1 MFLTTEGKS
10 PSVRSPLASSSPL
23 MPAAHTSISAT
34 EIALRRLLAERVA
47 IIDGAMGTTIRT
59 YNITEEQARG
69 ERFKDAPKDLKNNG
83 DIYSLTR
90 PREIGDI
97 HRRFLEAGA
106 DIIETNTFSAT
117 SIGQSE
123 FFIEDP
129 REHGGRKDPAFY
141 QGVIDNTFLQEL
153 AHDINFQSARQCR
166 EWADRIAN
174 ATGRRRYVAGA
185 IGPLTVSLSNS
196 PDADDAGFRVITFDQ
211 VKADYRRQIRSLIA
225 GGSDLLLVETIFD
238 SLNAKAALVAIE
250 EVFAEDKIRLPLMI
264 SAAVGR
270 GGETMISAQTV
281 EALWSAVRSHHP
293 LSIGLNCSIGPDLMR
308 PFLAELAEKAPDTFI
323 SAYPNAGLPNPLTPT
338 GFDLEPADMA
348 RFMGEFADSHL
359 CNIAG
364 GCCGNTP
371 EHIAAIAQALAPKT
385 PRKPIATRVT
395 PPPAA
400 NPTSSAADLAALNAE
415 FPTLPLRLSGS
426 LPFTQQPG
434 TYLMVGERTNVAGSP
449 KFAKLVKAGNY
460 EEAVSVARQQ
470 VDNGANVIDVC
481 MDDGLI
487 DGVAAMTRFLQ
498 LIGSEPEIT
507 KVPIMVDSSK
517 WEVIEAGLKCL
528 QGKGIVNS
536 ISLKE
541 GETKFLEQA
550 RAILRYGAAVVVMAF
565 DENGQAASYAEKIR
579 ICTRAYRLLVDVVG
593 FPPEDIIFDPNILTV
608 GTGIEEHNNYAVDFI
623 EATRWI
629 KQNLPHAKVSGGVSN
644 VSFSFRGNNPVREA
658 MHAAFLY
665 HAIKAGMDMG
675 IVNPSMLEVYEEVD
689 KELLVLV
696 EDVILNRR
704 PDSTERLVEYGEKLK
719 NSGSVTD
726 QKANIAILEAWRQGT
741 VEARLSHAL
750 VKGIDAWIDADT
762 EEARQR
768 YGKPLTIIE
777 GPLMDGM
784 RVVGDLF
791 GAGKM
796 FLPQVVKSAR
806 VMKKA
811 VAYLT
816 PFMEAEKVR
825 AKRVRELR
833 RLAARLY
840 DAEMEFFN
848 PGDPVQLTPEFAY
861 TPYLDLSP
869 EERAIE
875 QKFAA
880 ELAADLEDAARRY
893 TALFRNILDRNNA
906 QELSP
911 DYAGTGAEDR
921 ASRTRWS
928 IATLG
933 VAGAF
938 IDWLFKRKLTEL
950 PPESLIA
957 FNAGGQGSGKTTATL
972 AAEIE
977 RKADLVMD
985 GTLQD
990 AERSTLQILNAF
1002 LAGHEVQIRFVYCPW
1017 EKAVVNILQRAIDGS
1032 GRVVPL
1038 KRAACGHF
1046 QSARTVLNLRETLP
1060 LPKEYRW
1067 IRVFDNTNFNCP
1079 AERDLEWLS
1088 AQLNPESNKLI
1099 AVGRELAESFLHEN
1113 RDQVN
1118 VRAVGRV
1125 FLATPAQPGQTRCSG
1140 DSDGECSSRSGRG
1153 TPPPGSSA
1161 GLSEAQSAGDGPAL
1175 NPQAASPLDA
1185 AENRPAQTT
1194 QSRNAGPHGSHG
1206 GSHDPRAEQGRPGA
1220 SGEGSRDQAAE
1231 AGRLSVA
1238 EAELAFDEG
1247 ERPRRV
1253 LMATVKGDVHDI
1265 GKNIVGVVL
1274 ACNNYEVIDLG
1285 VMVSCE
1291 KILTAAKEK
1300 NVDVIGLSGLITPS
1314 LDEMVHVAKEME
1326 RQGFKL
1332 PLLIGGA
1339 TTSAAHNA
1347 VKIAPHYSEPVIH
1360 VLDASRVIGVVSQ
1373 LLNPDNKPAY
1383 VADIR
1388 AKQEKSREAFAN
1400 RRERKPLLSI
1410 EDARARAPKFDWA
1423 ATDIP
1428 KPAFLGT
1435 QVFRDASVRELLD
1448 REFIDWG
1455 PFFSA
1460 WELHGRYPD
1469 ILKDPIVGEEAVKL
1483 HRDALALYERI
1494 IAENSFQPQALLTF
1508 WPANSVG
1515 DSVEIYTDE
1524 TRTQVLHTFHFLR
1537 QQLEKPADQFNHCLA
1552 DYIAPKSSGRA
1563 DYLGQFAVTA
1573 GPGVETFSHEF
1584 KAAGDDYN
1592 AIMVQALGDR
1602 IAEAMAEF
1610 FHKKERDLST
1620 FGLTE
1625 NLSAYDIIHEKYRGT
1640 RPAPGYPACP
1650 DHRHKPQIWNLVPVE
1665 KEIGIHLTESCAMYP
1680 ASSVSGFYFNHP
1692 ESKYFAVGKLGKD
1705 QLTDYAARTGE
1716 PLADHEKWLGPYLDY
1731 DQG

>member
-1 MFLTTEGKS
+1 MFLANTPPLRSLFAVKPS
-10 PSVRSPLASSSPL
+10 PFMS
-23 MPAAHTSISAT
+23 SAT
-34 EIALRRLLAERVA
+34 PKLSAAEIDLRRLLSERVA
-47 IIDGAMGTTIRT
+47 IIDGAMGTTIRS

-90 PREIGDI
+90 PLEIGDI

-141 QGVIDNTFLQEL
+141 QSVIENKFLQEL

-225 GGSDLLLVETIFD
+225 GGSDLLLIETIFD
-238 SLNAKAALVAIE
+238 SLNAKAALVAME

-281 EALWSAVRSHHP
+281 EALWNAVKSHHP

-308 PFLAELAEKAPDTFI
+308 PFLAELSEKATDTFI

-348 RFMGEFADSHL
+348 RYMGEFADSHL

-371 EHIAAIAQALAPKT
+371 EHIAAIAQALAPKS
-385 PRKPIATRVT
+385 PRKPVATRVPSSRSGTAEPFRSEST
-395 PPPAA
+395 PVA
-400 NPTSSAADLAALNAE
+400 SAADLSAINAE
-415 FPTLPLRLSGS
+415 LPPLPLKLSGS

-498 LIGSEPEIT
+498 LIGSEPEIA

-541 GETKFLEQA
+541 GEAKFLEQA

-579 ICTRAYRLLVDVVG
+579 ICERAYRLLVDQVG

-658 MHAAFLY
+658 MHSAFLY

-675 IVNPSMLEVYEEVD
+675 IVNPSMLEVYEEVEP
-689 KELLVLV
+689 ELLVLV
-696 EDVILNRR
+696 EDVLLNRR

-719 NSGSVTD
+719 ASSSEGRSPLVGD
-726 QKANIAILEAWRQGT
+726 SARVQDAWRTGT
-741 VEARLSHAL
+741 VEERLSHAL
-750 VKGIDAWIDADT
+750 VKGIDQFIDHDT
-762 EEARQR
+762 EEARQK

-811 VAYLT
+811 VAYLQ
-816 PFMEAEKVR
+816 PYMEAEK
-825 AKRVRELR
+825 
-833 RLAARLY
+833 AA
-840 DAEMEFFN
+840 
-848 PGDPVQLTPEFAY
+848 
-861 TPYLDLSP
+861 
-869 EERAIE
+869 
-875 QKFAA
+875 
-880 ELAADLEDAARRY
+880 
-893 TALFRNILDRNNA
+893 
-906 QELSP
+906 
-911 DYAGTGAEDR
+911 
-921 ASRTRWS
+921 
-928 IATLG
+928 
-933 VAGAF
+933 
-938 IDWLFKRKLTEL
+938 
-950 PPESLIA
+950 LIA
-957 FNAGGQGSGKTTATL
+957 SGGTAKAQGK
-972 AAEIE
+972 I
-977 RKADLVMD
+977 
-985 GTLQD
+985 
-990 AERSTLQILNAF
+990 I
-1002 LAGHEVQIRFVYCPW
+1002 
-1017 EKAVVNILQRAIDGS
+1017 
-1032 GRVVPL
+1032 
-1038 KRAACGHF
+1038 
-1046 QSARTVLNLRETLP
+1046 
-1060 LPKEYRW
+1060 
-1067 IRVFDNTNFNCP
+1067 
-1079 AERDLEWLS
+1079 
-1088 AQLNPESNKLI
+1088 
-1099 AVGRELAESFLHEN
+1099 
-1113 RDQVN
+1113 
-1118 VRAVGRV
+1118 
-1125 FLATPAQPGQTRCSG
+1125 
-1140 DSDGECSSRSGRG
+1140 
-1153 TPPPGSSA
+1153 
-1161 GLSEAQSAGDGPAL
+1161 
-1175 NPQAASPLDA
+1175 
-1185 AENRPAQTT
+1185 
-1194 QSRNAGPHGSHG
+1194 
-1206 GSHDPRAEQGRPGA
+1206 
-1220 SGEGSRDQAAE
+1220 
-1231 AGRLSVA
+1231 
-1238 EAELAFDEG
+1238 
-1247 ERPRRV
+1247 
-1253 LMATVKGDVHDI
+1253 MATVKGDVHDI

-1291 KILTAAKEK
+1291 KILAAAKEK
-1300 NVDVIGLSGLITPS
+1300 NADIIGLSGLITPS
-1314 LDEMVHVAKEME
+1314 LDEMVHNAKEME
-1326 RQGFKL
+1326 RQGFKI

-1347 VKIAPHYSEPVIH
+1347 VKIAPHYTEPVIH

-1388 AKQEKSREAFAN
+1388 AKQAKSREDFAN
-1400 RRERKPLLSI
+1400 RRERRPLLSLA
-1410 EDARARAPKFDWA
+1410 EARARAPQFDWT

-1428 KPAFLGT
+1428 KPSFLGT
-1435 QVFRDASVRELLD
+1435 QIFRDTTVAELLEK
-1448 REFIDWG
+1448 EFIDWG

-1460 WELHGRYPD
+1460 WELHGRYPQ
-1469 ILKDPIVGEEAVKL
+1469 ILTDEVVGVEATKL
-1483 HRDALALYERI
+1483 FNDAQALFNRI
-1494 IAENSFQPQALLTF
+1494 IAENRFQPQAVLTF

-1524 TRTQVLHTFHFLR
+1524 SRTQILHTFHFLR
-1537 QQLEKPADQFNHCLA
+1537 QQLEKGAGQPNLCLA

-1602 IAEAMAEF
+1602 IAEAMAEY
-1610 FHKKERDLST
+1610 FHKKERDLSG

-1625 NLSAYDIIHEKYRGT
+1625 NLSPYDIIHEKYRGI

-1665 KEIGIHLTESCAMYP
+1665 KEIGITLTESCAMYP

-1692 ESKYFAVGKLGKD
+1692 DSKYYAVGKLGKD
-1705 QLTDYAARTGE
+1705 QLEDYAQRTGV
-1716 PLADHEKWLGPYLDY
+1716 PLAEHEKWLGPYLDY
-1731 DQG
+1731 DPS

>member
-1 MFLTTEGKS
+1 MS
-10 PSVRSPLASSSPL
+10 
-23 MPAAHTSISAT
+23 AAET
-34 EIALRRLLAERVA
+34 ALRSLLAERVA

-59 YNITEEQARG
+59 YGITEEQARG
-69 ERFKDAPKDLKNNG
+69 ERFKAAPKDLKNNG
-83 DIYSLTR
+83 DIYSLTQ
-90 PREIGDI
+90 PEVICDI

-141 QGVIDNTFLQEL
+141 QGVIDNPFLQDL
-153 AHDINFQSARQCR
+153 AHDINYQSARQCR
-166 EWADRIAN
+166 EWADRVAN

-250 EVFAEDKIRLPLMI
+250 EVFAEDRIRLPLMI

-281 EALWSAVRSHHP
+281 EALWNAVRSHHP

-308 PFLAELAEKAPDTFI
+308 PFLAELSEKAPDTFI

-348 RFMGEFADSHL
+348 RFMGEFADSHI

-371 EHIAAIAQALAPKT
+371 EHIAAIAQALAPKQ
-385 PRKPIATRVT
+385 PRKPIAKRVPSAT
-395 PPPAA
+395 
-400 NPTSSAADLAALNAE
+400 AADLAAANSDLLATRYSLLATS
-415 FPTLPLRLSGS
+415 PLPLQLSGS
-426 LPFTQQPG
+426 LPFTQQLG
-434 TYLMVGERTNVAGSP
+434 SYLMVGERTNVAGSP

-498 LIGSEPEIT
+498 LIGSEPEIA

-541 GETKFLEQA
+541 GEAKFLEQA
-550 RAILRYGAAVVVMAF
+550 RTILHYGAAVVVMAF

-579 ICTRAYRLLVDVVG
+579 ICERAYRLLVNKVG

-658 MHAAFLY
+658 MHSAFLY
-665 HAIKAGMDMG
+665 HAIAAGMDMG

-696 EDVILNRR
+696 EDVLLNRR
-704 PDSTERLVEYGEKLK
+704 PDATERLVEYGEKLK
-719 NSGSVTD
+719 ASASGTKTEDTKVEET
-726 QKANIAILEAWRQGT
+726 WRKGT
-741 VEARLSHAL
+741 IEERLSHAL
-750 VKGIDAWIDADT
+750 VKGIDQFIDYDT
-762 EEARQR
+762 EEARQK

-811 VAYLT
+811 VAYLQ
-816 PFMEAEKVR
+816 PYMEAEK
-825 AKRVRELR
+825 
-833 RLAARLY
+833 AA
-840 DAEMEFFN
+840 
-848 PGDPVQLTPEFAY
+848 
-861 TPYLDLSP
+861 
-869 EERAIE
+869 
-875 QKFAA
+875 
-880 ELAADLEDAARRY
+880 
-893 TALFRNILDRNNA
+893 
-906 QELSP
+906 
-911 DYAGTGAEDR
+911 
-921 ASRTRWS
+921 
-928 IATLG
+928 
-933 VAGAF
+933 
-938 IDWLFKRKLTEL
+938 
-950 PPESLIA
+950 LIA
-957 FNAGGQGSGKTTATL
+957 SGGTAKAQGK
-972 AAEIE
+972 I
-977 RKADLVMD
+977 
-985 GTLQD
+985 
-990 AERSTLQILNAF
+990 I
-1002 LAGHEVQIRFVYCPW
+1002 
-1017 EKAVVNILQRAIDGS
+1017 
-1032 GRVVPL
+1032 
-1038 KRAACGHF
+1038 
-1046 QSARTVLNLRETLP
+1046 
-1060 LPKEYRW
+1060 
-1067 IRVFDNTNFNCP
+1067 
-1079 AERDLEWLS
+1079 
-1088 AQLNPESNKLI
+1088 
-1099 AVGRELAESFLHEN
+1099 
-1113 RDQVN
+1113 
-1118 VRAVGRV
+1118 
-1125 FLATPAQPGQTRCSG
+1125 
-1140 DSDGECSSRSGRG
+1140 
-1153 TPPPGSSA
+1153 
-1161 GLSEAQSAGDGPAL
+1161 
-1175 NPQAASPLDA
+1175 
-1185 AENRPAQTT
+1185 
-1194 QSRNAGPHGSHG
+1194 
-1206 GSHDPRAEQGRPGA
+1206 
-1220 SGEGSRDQAAE
+1220 
-1231 AGRLSVA
+1231 
-1238 EAELAFDEG
+1238 
-1247 ERPRRV
+1247 
-1253 LMATVKGDVHDI
+1253 MATVKGDVHDI

-1291 KILTAAKEK
+1291 KILAAAKERG
-1300 NVDVIGLSGLITPS
+1300 VDVIGLSGLITPS

-1326 RQGFKL
+1326 RQGFKI

-1373 LLNPDNKPAY
+1373 LLSADNKPAY
-1383 VADIR
+1383 IADVR
-1388 AKQEKSREAFAN
+1388 AKQEKSRTDFAN
-1400 RRERKPLLSI
+1400 RQSKRPLLSL
-1410 EDARARAPKFDWA
+1410 ETARDRAPRFDWP

-1428 KPAFLGT
+1428 KPDFLGT
-1435 QVFRDASVRELLD
+1435 RIYRDTTVRELLD

-1469 ILKDPIVGEEAVKL
+1469 ILEDEIVGTEATKL
-1483 HRDALALYERI
+1483 FADAQALLKRI
-1494 IAENSFQPQALLTF
+1494 IDENRFQPQAVLTF

-1524 TRTQVLHTFHFLR
+1524 SRTQVLHTFHFLR

-1552 DYIAPKSSGRA
+1552 DYIAPRSSGRP

-1573 GPGVETFSHEF
+1573 GSGVETFSHEF

-1610 FHKKERDLST
+1610 FHKKARDLCGY
-1620 FGLTE
+1620 GLTE
-1625 NLSAYDIIHEKYRGT
+1625 NLKPYDIIHEKYRGI

-1650 DHRHKPQIWNLVPVE
+1650 DHRHKPQVWNLVPVE
-1665 KEIGIHLTESCAMYP
+1665 KEIGITLTESCAMYP
-1680 ASSVSGFYFNHP
+1680 ASSVSGFYCNHP
-1692 ESKYFAVGKLGKD
+1692 DSKYFAVGKLGKD
-1705 QLTDYAARTGE
+1705 QLEDYAARTGQPVAE
-1716 PLADHEKWLGPYLDY
+1716 HEKWLGPYLDY
-1731 DQG
+1731 DPS